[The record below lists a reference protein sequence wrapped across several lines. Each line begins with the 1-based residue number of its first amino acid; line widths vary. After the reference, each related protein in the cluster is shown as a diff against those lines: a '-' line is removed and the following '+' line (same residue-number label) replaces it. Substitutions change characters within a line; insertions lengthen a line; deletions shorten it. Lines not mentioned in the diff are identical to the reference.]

1 MPRLA
6 SLTTKLTSVGSK
18 KTPVFIK
25 TFTGTDFSSFHSTWT
40 FSTGT
45 ISLVSSSLPYHSYGN
60 SSQVTTA
67 TNQGCSRTWSLRAGT
82 NTGTDVIVQIN
93 SINSGNFLLNQSVS
107 STTNVSVNMP
117 IVFDTSISEVVAGQQ
132 YFVKAVSTNSFTV
145 SETYEG
151 RALTLTSAVPL
162 NGTISFETSATG
174 NIGYW
179 VNGVNM
185 FNPSAASEAPNGY
198 LTFPNLN
205 YNAAY
210 EAGIEFSISFDQDR
224 AGGHVVDNGNYHYH
238 NFSFSSAWTTG
249 TAHVGTGTK
258 VVSTGSAELSIIPYF
273 NGTLRHSDGH
283 SKILGWSLDGFP
295 VYGPYGYNQAID
307 CNSGVRPLKS
317 SYAVYDSPLKV
328 NERVTSGV
336 FDIVSYPM
344 GIFIQDHYFAGNGDL
359 DVFNGRYCVT
369 PEYPQGTYAYFST
382 IDAVTGKPAY
392 PYVIG
397 NFHKSVPL
405 QGTQTT
411 STSTNGGGFAPKQTG

>member
-6 SLTTKLTSVGSK
+6 SLITKLTSVGSK

-25 TFTGTDFSSFHSTWT
+25 TFTGTDFSAYHSTWT

-45 ISLVSSSLPYHSYGN
+45 ISLVSSTLPYHSYGN

-67 TNQGCSRTWSLRAGT
+67 TNQGCNRTWSLRAGT
-82 NTGTDVIVQIN
+82 NTGTGSLVQVN
-93 SINSGNFLLNQSVS
+93 GVTSGSFLTTSTESITL
-107 STTNVSVNMP
+107 NMP
-117 IVFDTSISEVVAGQQ
+117 IVFDTDVEEVTAGQQ
-132 YFVKAVSTNSFTV
+132 YFVKTLSTNSFTV
-145 SETYEG
+145 SRTYEG
-151 RALTLTSAVPL
+151 RSLTFTSVTSL
-162 NGTISFETSATG
+162 VGSVSIETSSTG

-179 VNGVNM
+179 MNGVNM
-185 FNPSAASEAPNGY
+185 FNPSAVKEAPNGY

-224 AGGHVVDNGNYHYH
+224 AGGHVVSNGNYHYH
-238 NFSFSSAWTTG
+238 NFSFADAWTTG

-258 VVSTGSAELSIIPYF
+258 VVTTGTAEISLIPYY
-273 NGTLRHSDGH
+273 NSTLRHADGH
-283 SKILGWSLDGFP
+283 SKILGWSLDGYP
-295 VYGPYGYNQAID
+295 IYGPYGYNQSID

-317 SYAVYDSPLKV
+317 SYSVYDSPLKV

-336 FDIVSYPM
+336 FDTLSYPM
-344 GIFIQDHYFAGNGDL
+344 GIFIQDFYFSGTGDL
-359 DVFNGRYCVT
+359 DVHNGRYCVT
-369 PEYPQGTYAYFST
+369 PEYPQGTYAYFCT
-382 IDAVTGKPAY
+382 IDTVSGKPAY

-397 NFHKSVPL
+397 NFHRSVPL

-411 STSTNGGGFAPKQTG
+411 STSTNGGGLAPKQTS